1 MACLGHSG
9 YQLLNIGGE
18 LLVVAPFHHD
28 SLKMKSKHDLG
39 LIIGQYLDQAEEGDI
54 YIDHMIN
61 RSILEN
67 DKNSDN

>member
-1 MACLGHSG
+1 MASIGHSG

-28 SLKMKSKHDLG
+28 SLKEKSPHDKEAILNK
-39 LIIGQYLDQAEEGDI
+39 YLEHAEEGDV

-61 RSILEN
+61 RSMLEN
-67 DKNSDN
+67 DKTN

>member
-28 SLKMKSKHDLG
+28 SLKMKSKHD
-39 LIIGQYLDQAEEGDI
+39 IEMIVEQYLGQAEEGDI

-61 RSILEN
+61 RSMLEN
-67 DKNSDN
+67 DKSN